1 METMNEKPF
10 VNLDVGVLAVIV
22 LVVLTACS
30 MVTLL
35 FFYCWNR
42 SSSHSRIHCARCHQ
56 IIGVRG
62 LPLPPQAVPQ
72 MHPYHINNIHSV
84 GYQFQS
90 LPPNHPS
97 PTFNPA
103 PPPPPPNLPSIV
115 LSQPDSVK
123 CGDSATFQRLGMK
136 RPDSG
141 IAEDARALETRA
153 LSSVQASPPEVTTP
167 GLEHITPSPVL
178 DSNQQVERR
187 RGRREQDQVL
197 QSDTIPSKLQQV
209 RMVNFTS
216 CHPPFAKTP
225 GNALRPKR
233 SSLKGSVTV
242 EGRTVTSMQPSQLF
256 LAGHDRSHDQPLL
269 DASEMCRTTITTGD
283 LKDLCENTEEVE
295 TSLTTPYSAIL
306 HTATPSSGKTI
317 TPGSQNPSTSGI
329 QCQGNPSPL
338 TSLNSTLTPTNHSL
352 LAQLDQ
358 NLDHYTGKEPPIH
371 LTVLGKGQD
380 SEVVDKRSL
389 QTSPNLAIIEFENN
403 VTDRRSLAGGTAPLP
418 ATSELYIT
426 KREEEHNTS
435 PANVFLFNKSFDPAV
450 PHQGGDNNA
459 THQHHGR
466 VKKSDRR
473 LSSFAS
479 KIPINEGYLQ
489 HYTGNSKKGN
499 SMVKTSV
506 GNDSSLLE
514 AGLDQSHSNK
524 SMNKSLYNTSGG
536 INDKSDDKS
545 QSLAVKKSAEKL
557 PRSAEDPSV
566 FNDELSECAT
576 PVLDK
581 SLTNSGSKHKTL
593 PSYYPDRPRTDRQP
607 AGSSGTYTKTKSPNP

>member
-1 METMNEKPF
+1 METVNEKPF

-30 MVTLL
+30 TVTLL
-35 FFYCWNR
+35 FLYCWNR
-42 SSSHSRIHCARCHQ
+42 SSSHSRIHCSRCHQ

-62 LPLPPQAVPQ
+62 LPLPPQAVPPVQ
-72 MHPYHINNIHSV
+72 PYHLNNVHSV

-90 LPPNHPS
+90 LPPNQPS
-97 PTFNPA
+97 PTFNAA
-103 PPPPPPNLPSIV
+103 PPLAPPNIPSIV

-141 IAEDARALETRA
+141 IADDARALETRA

-178 DSNQQVERR
+178 DSNQQLERR
-187 RGRREQDQVL
+187 KERREQNQVP

-216 CHPPFAKTP
+216 CRPPHAKTP
-225 GNALRPKR
+225 GNALKPKR

-317 TPGSQNPSTSGI
+317 TPGSHNPSTSAT

-358 NLDHYTGKEPPIH
+358 NLGHYAGKEPPIH
-371 LTVLGKGQD
+371 LTVGMVKDGG
-380 SEVVDKRSL
+380 VVDKRE
-389 QTSPNLAIIEFENN
+389 TSPNLAIIEFENN

-426 KREEEHNTS
+426 RREEEHNTS

-450 PHQGGDNNA
+450 PHQGGDNA
-459 THQHHGR
+459 MHQHQLR

-489 HYTGNSKKGN
+489 HNTGNCKKGN
-499 SMVKTSV
+499 SMRSV
-506 GNDSSLLE
+506 ENDSSLIE
-514 AGLDQSHSNK
+514 AGLDQSHINTI
-524 SMNKSLYNTSGG
+524 MNKSLNSTSGG
-536 INDKSDDKS
+536 ILDKSDGKS
-545 QSLAVKKSAEKL
+545 QSLAVKKSVEKL
-557 PRSAEDPSV
+557 PNTTEDPSV
-566 FNDELSECAT
+566 GNDEMLESAT
-576 PVLDK
+576 PVLNK

-593 PSYYPDRPRTDRQP
+593 PSYYPDRPKTERQP
-607 AGSSGTYTKTKSPNP
+607 AGSTGTYTKTKAKSPNP